1 MGVDWSKQCQAAEDR
16 PLAEIRAA
24 LNSSYY
30 TLVAAF
36 SAIAAVSLVQL
47 TCHLRARKDLWK
59 MYGWFLGTTCAG
71 SVLGEVMRAEQR
83 LLL

>member
-16 PLAEIRAA
+16 PLSEIRAA

-30 TLVAAF
+30 TLVAVF

-59 MYGWFLGTTCAG
+59 MYGWFLGMTCSG
-71 SVLGEVMRAEQR
+71 NLLGGVQRAMQR
-83 LLL
+83 LRL